1 MEPRHER
8 ILLLQ
13 LKRIGDFILTAPA
26 VAALRAA
33 KPRAEIVAVV
43 PANMAEIARCFG
55 GITRVL
61 PYRPRALNIRTWI
74 SIMAGSWDV
83 CVDFAGTDRTAL
95 MTRLSR
101 AVKRIGYG
109 KFADTPA
116 KALAYTQLSEA
127 SVRDLH
133 TTDFHLALI
142 SEIAGG
148 GEKVSAQVFALP
160 EAMSKWAAAKLSS
173 LGVIGRY
180 AVVHPGTARPEKLW
194 EPDRWAAVITHL
206 SDIEGLTVVLTG
218 ANDAIEAPHLAE
230 LKKVLTVPVI
240 DLTGKLSLMQT
251 AAVIAG
257 ADLVL
262 GVDSMAMHMAALF
275 ERPQIVL
282 FGPTNPFHWR
292 PRHKLAVVVL
302 AGHGAPVTEFDP
314 RAEGAGMNLISTEQ
328 VINAMRPLRAGR
340 ADRI

>member
-1 MEPRHER
+1 VEPRNER

-43 PANMAEIARCFG
+43 PANMAEIARCFS

-61 PYRPRALNIRTWI
+61 PYRPRALNLRTWI
-74 SIMAGSWDV
+74 SIAAGSWDA
-83 CVDFAGTDRTAL
+83 CVDFAGTDRTAF

-101 AVKRIGYG
+101 AVRRIGYG
-109 KFADTPA
+109 KFADSPS
-116 KALAYTQLSEA
+116 KALAYTQLNEA

-133 TTDFHLALI
+133 TIDFHLALI
-142 SEIAGG
+142 GEITGAG
-148 GEKVSAQVFALP
+148 EEVAPPFFALP
-160 EAMSKWAAAKLSS
+160 QAVSKWSAAKLAS
-173 LGVIGRY
+173 LGVTGRY

-194 EPDRWAAVITHL
+194 EPDRWAAVAAHL
-206 SDIEGLTVVLTG
+206 SNVEGLRVVLTG
-218 ANDAIEAPHLAE
+218 SNDVIEAPHLAA
-230 LKKVLTVPVI
+230 LKKLLTVPVI
-240 DLTGKLSLMQT
+240 DLAGKLSLMQT

-292 PRHKLAVVVL
+292 PRHEKAVVIV
-302 AGHGAPVTEFDP
+302 AGHAGPATQFDP
-314 RAEGAGMNLISTEQ
+314 RADGAEMNLISTEQ
-328 VINAMRPLRAGR
+328 IIGAMRCLRQR
-340 ADRI
+340 SADCS

>member
-1 MEPRHER
+1 MEPRNER

-43 PANMAEIARCFG
+43 PANMAEIARCFS

-61 PYRPRALNIRTWI
+61 PYRPRALNLRTWI

-83 CVDFAGTDRTAL
+83 CVDFAGTDRTAF

-109 KFADTPA
+109 KFADTPS
-116 KALAYTQLSEA
+116 KALAYTQLNEA

-133 TTDFHLALI
+133 TVDFHLALI
-142 SEIAGG
+142 ADLAGG
-148 GEKVSAQVFALP
+148 NEKIMQRVFALP
-160 EAMSKWAAAKLSS
+160 DAMLKWAATKLPSH
-173 LGVIGRY
+173 GVTGKY
-180 AVVHPGTARPEKLW
+180 AVVHPGTARAEKLW
-194 EPDRWAAVITHL
+194 EPDRWAAVAAHL
-206 SDIEGLTVVLTG
+206 SNVEGLTVVLTG
-218 ANDAIEAPHLAE
+218 SNDAIEAPHLAE
-230 LKKVLTVPVI
+230 LKKLLTVPVI

-257 ADLVL
+257 ADVVL
-262 GVDSMAMHMAALF
+262 GVDSMAMHMAAVF
-275 ERPQIVL
+275 ERPQVVL

-292 PRHKLAVVVL
+292 PRHEMAFVVV
-302 AGHGAPVTEFDP
+302 AGHDGPVTQFDP
-314 RAEGAGMNLISTEQ
+314 RAEGAAMNLISTEQ
-328 VINAMRPLRAGR
+328 VINAMRGLRAGR
-340 ADRI
+340 ADSI

>member
-1 MEPRHER
+1 VEPRHER

-43 PANMAEIARCFG
+43 PANMAEIAHGFG

-61 PYRPRALNIRTWI
+61 PYRPRALNLRTWI

-109 KFADTPA
+109 KFADSPS
-116 KALAYTQLSEA
+116 KAMAYTQLNEA

-133 TTDFHLALI
+133 TIDFHLALI
-142 SEIAGG
+142 GEIAGG
-148 GEKVSAQVFALP
+148 TEQVRQRVFALP
-160 EAMSKWAAAKLSS
+160 DAMSKWAAATMSS
-173 LGVIGRY
+173 HGVTGKY
-180 AVVHPGTARPEKLW
+180 AVVHPGTARAEKLW
-194 EPDRWAAVITHL
+194 VPDRWASVAAHL
-206 SDIEGLTVVLTG
+206 SGVEGLAVVLTG
-218 ANDAIEAPHLAE
+218 SNDAIEAPHLAE

-240 DLTGKLSLMQT
+240 DLAGKLSLMQT
-251 AAVIAG
+251 AAIIAG

-292 PRHKLAVVVL
+292 PRHQMAVVIV
-302 AGHGAPVTEFDP
+302 AGHDGPVTQFDP
-314 RAEGAGMNLISTEQ
+314 RAEGAEMNLISTEQ